1 MLGGVSRRRRRMAGV
16 WGSWTKCVEEGWVI
30 LAEKIAEVLQ
40 RSLIVDRRTEEA
52 VAGLVRRGR
61 ERVLG
66 PNELRPGASE
76 NQNAS
81 PPPLES
87 RERSPP
93 QGVQN
98 PAVQT
103 PFTGV
108 PMQHPAVAGLS
119 SGTKVSYRTPLA

>member
-1 MLGGVSRRRRRMAGV
+1 MSATDSSDGRRPAFPP
-16 WGSWTKCVEEGWVI
+16 C
-30 LAEKIAEVLQ
+30 AP
-40 RSLIVDRRTEEA
+40 
-52 VAGLVRRGR
+52 
-61 ERVLG
+61 VLG